1 MPMPSVLRPAR
12 VSRGIAR
19 PALLLLALTGSCNV
33 HGLAGPDLPSEFPGH
48 ILIVSG
54 MGRTDTT
61 ANVKLDFPFVVQ
73 LGGSSP
79 GSVAGHA
86 VKFTSLVGN
95 LFAGR
100 PFLLLAMPGET
111 YGIGNFTSESGD
123 VADAQGRA
131 RVQVHLAAFDST
143 ANVEIKVPD
152 LGMADTVSFTIAPE
166 PH

>member
-1 MPMPSVLRPAR
+1 MPSDLRSAR
-12 VSRGIAR
+12 VSRGVAR
-19 PALLLLALTGSCNV
+19 SALLLLALTGSCNV
-33 HGLAGPDLPSEFPGH
+33 HGLTTPDLPSEFPGH

-54 MGRTDTT
+54 MGQTDTT

-79 GSVAGHA
+79 GSVAGHS

-100 PFLLLAMPGET
+100 PFLLLAT
-111 YGIGNFTSESGD
+111 YGSTYGVGNFTSESGD
-123 VADAQGRA
+123 VASAQGVA

-143 ANVEIKVPD
+143 ANVEVAIPD
-152 LGMADTVSFTIAPE
+152 LGMADTVSFTIAPQ
-166 PH
+166 PR

>member
-1 MPMPSVLRPAR
+1 MTSDLRR
-12 VSRGIAR
+12 IRDSRGIA
-19 PALLLLALTGSCNV
+19 PSALLLLALTGSCNL
-33 HGLAGPDLPSEFPGH
+33 HGLDGPETPSEFPGH

-79 GSVAGHA
+79 GSVAGHT

-95 LFAGR
+95 MFAGR
-100 PFLLLAMPGET
+100 PFLLLAT
-111 YGIGNFTSESGD
+111 YGSTYGVGNFTSEAGD

-131 RVQVHLAAFDST
+131 RAQVHIAAFDST
-143 ANVEIKVPD
+143 ANVEIAVPD
-152 LGMADTVSFTIAPE
+152 LGIADTVSFTTAPD
-166 PH
+166 PR

>member
-1 MPMPSVLRPAR
+1 MTSDLRPAR
-12 VSRGIAR
+12 VSRGIAGT
-19 PALLLLALTGSCNV
+19 ALLLFGLTSACNV
-33 HGLAGPDLPSEFPGH
+33 HGLEGPELPTELPGH

-73 LGGSSP
+73 LGGSSS
-79 GSVAGHA
+79 GSVAGHT

-95 LFAGR
+95 MFAGR
-100 PFLLLAMPGET
+100 PFLLLGT
-111 YGIGNFTSESGD
+111 YGSTYGTGNFTSEAGD

-143 ANVEIKVPD
+143 ANVEVAVPD
-152 LGMADTVSFTIAPE
+152 LGMADTVSFTIVPD
-166 PH
+166 PR

>member
-1 MPMPSVLRPAR
+1 MPFDHGSAP

-33 HGLAGPDLPSEFPGH
+33 HGSTAPDLPSEFPGH

-73 LGGSSP
+73 LSASS
-79 GSVAGHA
+79 AGHT
-86 VKFTSLVGN
+86 VRFTALVGN
-95 LFAGR
+95 QTVGQ
-100 PFLLLAMPGET
+100 PFLLLNSVVGSE
-111 YGIGNFTSESGD
+111 NFTSGAFD

-131 RVQVHLAAFDST
+131 RAQVRLAPVDGT
-143 ANVEIKVPD
+143 ALVEVAVPD
-152 LGMADTVSFTIAPE
+152 GGVADTLSFTIAPE
-166 PH
+166 PR